1 MKMNRNYSFAIA
13 VLTFCFLAGVI
24 EVSAQSPE
32 LPKFEVGADFST
44 ITFNPG
50 QTELGLG
57 ARLTYNLNK
66 HVALEGAGYLF
77 PRNCTFCSGG
87 RSRVTEGLFGVKAGK
102 RFEKWGI
109 FGKVRPG
116 VMSFAKGKFDIIQIA
131 NPAPGPG
138 VNLFDFRFSRLTTPV
153 VDVGGVVEFY
163 PSKRIVTR
171 VDFGDTIIHYAS
183 RTTDIP
189 VFNSTT
195 STYSLIPSTTPSQ
208 TRGSLQFSVG
218 VGFRF

>member
-1 MKMNRNYSFAIA
+1 MNRNYSFAIV
-13 VLTFCFLAGVI
+13 VLTFCFLGGLGK
-24 EVSAQSPE
+24 VSAQSQE
-32 LPKFEVGADFST
+32 LPKFELGADFST

-57 ARLTYNLNK
+57 ARLTYNVNK
-66 HVALEGAGYLF
+66 HVALEGAGFLF

-87 RSRVTEGLFGVKAGK
+87 RGRITEGLFGVKAGK

-109 FGKVRPG
+109 FGKARPG
-116 VMSFAKGKFDIIQIA
+116 VMSFAKGKFEFVQIA
-131 NPAPGPG
+131 NAVPGPG
-138 VNLFDFRFSRLTTPV
+138 VSLFDFRTSRLTTPV
-153 VDVGGVVEFY
+153 LDLGGVLEFY

-171 VDFGDTIIHYAS
+171 IDFGDTIIHYAS
-183 RTTDIP
+183 RTMNIP

-195 STYSLIPSTTPSQ
+195 NTYSLIPSTIPSQ
-208 TRGSLQFSVG
+208 TRGSLQFSAG